1 MKRFVTAIS
10 IFLISIGLSLG
21 QTNDSSQRQNDNKFS
36 ELSITDTIKIQNIP
50 SPKEKTAW
58 FQDTNAPWVLALL
71 ISIAG
76 LALNLIISNRQ
87 IKSNHKLQ
95 LKQIQATLNTNN
107 RQDWITELRNTL
119 AEFATTGKALNIS
132 IQTSVDEKE
141 KIKAHHEFAIHFH
154 KLLLLLKQN
163 KPLHIKLT
171 NQIVE
176 FVTLIDKQSGE
187 SVKKQKGI
195 KAEFD
200 NNEIL
205 EKIGVILNTGRD
217 LLYDEWG
224 RVQSIANE
232 DDKKDNK

>member
-10 IFLISIGLSLG
+10 VFLISIGLSLG

-76 LALNLIISNRQ
+76 LALNLIIANKQIRSNKEQ
-87 IKSNHKLQ
+87 Q
-95 LKQIQATLNTNN
+95 LKQIKATLNTNN
-107 RQDWITELRNTL
+107 RQEWITELRNTITEL
-119 AEFATTGKALNIS
+119 SASAKSLNMS
-132 IQTSVDEKE
+132 FQLPSLFDKQFE
-141 KIKAHHEFAIHFH
+141 IHNNFST
-154 KLLLLLKQN
+154 KLYKLMLLVKQN
-163 KPLHIKLT
+163 KPLHEALMNAVDDLVKLLD
-171 NQIVE
+171 NHLFE
-176 FVTLIDKQSGE
+176 MNN
-187 SVKKQKGI
+187 KQKGY
-195 KAEFD
+195 ESNFD
-200 NNEIL
+200 NNKVL
-205 EKIGVILNTGRD
+205 TKIGTVIKIGRD